1 MLQSIS
7 QRETLRALFGA
18 HPILRARELRA
29 AGVAPETI
37 ARAVESGDIDRIA
50 RGLYQSHGADID
62 IDQNLAEIAKR
73 VPKGVIAMVSALAF
87 HGLTDQMPRR
97 IWVAIGTSDW
107 APAIDYPPVRIV
119 RLADKYL
126 RQGIEHHA
134 IAGVDVPVYSIAK
147 TLSDLFRNPR
157 LVDRSVAVEG
167 LRAAL
172 EQRKTS
178 PAAIAEAAAEGGV
191 WKRMQPYLE
200 ALTSNG

>member
-1 MLQSIS
+1 MTRQMT
-7 QRETLRALFGA
+7 QREKLQMLFGA
-18 HPILRARELRA
+18 QPILRARELRA
-29 AGVAPETI
+29 AGIASETI
-37 ARAVESGDIDRIA
+37 SRAVADGAITKIA
-50 RGLYQSHGADID
+50 HGLYQRPDIEADT
-62 IDQNLAEIAKR
+62 DQNLAEVAKR

-119 RLADKYL
+119 RLSDKYL

-134 IAGVDVPVYSIAK
+134 IAGVDVPIYSVPK
-147 TLSDLFRNPR
+147 TLADLFRNAR

-172 EQRKTS
+172 EQHKAS
-178 PAAIAEAAAEGGV
+178 PGTIADAAIAGGT
-191 WKRMQPYLE
+191 WKSMKPYLE

>member
-1 MLQSIS
+1 MHTSITQS
-7 QRETLRALFGA
+7 ETLRALFGA

-50 RGLYQSHGADID
+50 RGLYQLHDAPTDT
-62 IDQNLAEIAKR
+62 DQGLAEIAKR
-73 VPKGVIAMVSALAF
+73 IPNGVIAMVSALAF

-97 IWVAIGTSDW
+97 VWVAIGPSDW
-107 APAIDYPPVRIV
+107 EPVIDYPPIRIV
-119 RLADKYL
+119 RLADKYR
-126 RQGIEHHA
+126 RQGIEHHKV
-134 IAGVDVPVYSIAK
+134 AGVDVPIYSVPK
-147 TLSDLFRNPR
+147 TLADLFRNPR

-172 EQRKTS
+172 DQRKTS
-178 PAAIAEAAAEGGV
+178 PGEIAEAAAAGGV

-200 ALTSNG
+200 ALSFHG